1 MNAVSLLSSH
11 HPVSDPSRIVM
22 LSLLAL
28 SGLLALTMAQT
39 QSERVFCR
47 RHEHQTCVI
56 DSRLYMYSGMVYYGT
71 DVNNQS
77 EPEMSKCFPS
87 FANSS

>member
-22 LSLLAL
+22 LSLSAL

-39 QSERVFCR
+39 
-47 RHEHQTCVI
+47 CVI
-56 DSRLYMYSGMVYYGT
+56 DSRLYMDSGMMYYGT

-87 FANSS
+87 CANSS